1 MPGANIYDVEAMLK
15 AYVDSAAHN
24 NIEESLSHRALRELI
39 DGKLAARHPNSYVY
53 IDEMYDD
60 KFIYSLSD
68 RSSSTPT
75 PIKYYQCGY
84 SRTPDSE
91 EDVQLSDK
99 PVEVRRKLIWEV
111 VASSVSESAGSA
123 NSGSANIDPD
133 PVPAVTPAPD
143 PTPVFE
149 SDTVDPVDLSE
160 ALAGTAIS
168 ETAELGEGPTTA
180 DGIMTMRII
189 APGWGSSGYYSAST
203 LREAAPRFTAGT
215 HMYIDHPGRKDAEN
229 RPERSVKDLAA
240 TLVEDAKWIEEDNGK
255 AFAGPGVYAKAKV
268 KKHWKGF
275 VKSCMPDIEV
285 SMRGHGKAKIG
296 SVGGKKG
303 KIIESI
309 TDVSSVDFVTRAG
322 AGGKILELLES
333 ARAYEDNIEES
344 KGDQMD
350 QEVLN
355 RLQETETRLA
365 AALKANEQ
373 ITENYQTL
381 QTQLDRM
388 NERAMLNE
396 ARSIAAGILASS
408 GLPAVTQT
416 RLLANTPLPIKDGVL
431 DQAALREAVAAMA
444 NDEKEY
450 LNVAAP
456 SRTVRDVGRSPVP
469 VVENLQ
475 EAIDA
480 NMRRLGQRI

>member
-1 MPGANIYDVEAMLK
+1 MPGANIYDIEAMLK
-15 AYVDSAAHN
+15 AYMDSAAHSN
-24 NIEESLSHRALRELI
+24 VEESLSHRALRDLI

-60 KFIYSLSD
+60 KFIYSLTD
-68 RSSSTPT
+68 RSNALATPT
-75 PIKYYQCGY
+75 KYYQCGY
-84 SRTPDSE
+84 SRTPDDDD
-91 EDVQLSDK
+91 DVQLSDK
-99 PVEVRRKLIWEV
+99 PIEVRRRMIWEV
-111 VASSVSESAGSA
+111 VNAVAESNGNA
-123 NSGSANIDPD
+123 DPEETPTPD
-133 PVPAVTPAPD
+133 PAPPAAD

-149 SDTVDPVDLSE
+149 SDAVDPVDLSE
-160 ALAGTAIS
+160 ALAGAALA
-168 ETAELGEGPTTA
+168 ETAELEEGSSTA
-180 DGIMTMRII
+180 DGVMTMRII
-189 APGWGSSGYYSAST
+189 APGWGSSGYYSTST
-203 LREAAPRFTAGT
+203 LKEAASKFAAGT
-215 HMYIDHPGRKDAEN
+215 HMYIDHPGRRDAEN

-240 TLVEDAKWIEEDNGK
+240 TLLEPGKWIEEGSAIGK

-350 QEVLN
+350 QEVLT
-355 RLQETETRLA
+355 RLQEAETRLA

-373 ITENYQTL
+373 ITESYRNL
-381 QTQLDRM
+381 QSQFDRM

-396 ARSIAAGILASS
+396 ARSIAAGILAES

-416 RLLANTPLPIKDGVL
+416 RLLANTPLPVKDGVL
-431 DQAALREAVAAMA
+431 DQAALREAVLVMA

-450 LNVAAP
+450 LKVVAP
-456 SRTVRDVGRSPVP
+456 TRTVRDVGRSSVP

-475 EAIDA
+475 EAIEA
-480 NMRRLGQRI
+480 NLSRLGQRI